1 MRIEKDT
8 MGEIS
13 LPDEC
18 YYGAQTQRAF
28 DNFQISSTKIPR
40 SMIAAIAMIKRSAA
54 IVNNNLN
61 FIDTKIKDAI
71 VKACDEVI
79 QGKFDDQFI
88 VDIYQTG
95 SGTSS
100 NMNANE
106 VIANRACEILGG
118 NKGDKKLVHP
128 NDHVNYG
135 QSSNDVI
142 PTSIHIATSLE
153 IDKRLLPELENL
165 KISIDKKTDEFK
177 DIIKIGRTH
186 LQDATPITLGQEFSG
201 YSKMIENSIQRIKN
215 DLPFLLKLA
224 QGGTAVGTGINTHKD
239 FGKLVAHE
247 LSVITGLN
255 FTESDNHFESQATQD
270 SVVHLSGSLKTLSVS
285 LYKIANDIRWLG
297 SGPRSGLGELVLPP
311 VQPGSSI
318 MPGKVNPVI
327 CESLIQ
333 VTSQVVGY
341 DSAIALGGMGGVF
354 ELNLMLPLIGSNIL
368 ESINIL
374 SNGMKMFREK
384 LLNDLSA
391 NKNKCNGYIED
402 SLAMCTSLAPI
413 IGYDK
418 AASIAKKAFK
428 NDKTV
433 REVCIEDKILSNE
446 ELEKILDP
454 FSMIQPND
462 DNKKN
467 NKYFKLFFIL
477 HLFFY

>member
-8 MGEIS
+8 MGEVKLS
-13 LPDEC
+13 DES

-40 SMIAAIAMIKRSAA
+40 PMIASIAMIKRSAA
-54 IVNNNLN
+54 IVNHKLN
-61 FIDTKIKDAI
+61 FLDQKVKDAI
-71 VKACDEVI
+71 VRSADEVI
-79 QGKFDDQFI
+79 QGKFDNQFI

-106 VIANRACEILGG
+106 VIANRACEILKG
-118 NKGDKKLVHP
+118 NKGDKSLVHP
-128 NDHVNYG
+128 NDHVNFG

-142 PTSIHIATSLE
+142 PTSIHIAASMELS
-153 IDKRLLPELENL
+153 KRLIPELNKL
-165 KISIDKKTDEFK
+165 KKSLDKKSTEFK

-201 YSKMIENSIQRIKN
+201 YSKMVDQSIARINSN
-215 DLPFLLKLA
+215 LPFLYQLA

-239 FGKLVAHE
+239 FGKLIAQE
-247 LSVITGLN
+247 ISNITNLN
-255 FTESDNHFESQATQD
+255 FKEADNHFEAQATQD
-270 SVVHLSGSLKTLSVS
+270 SIVHLSGSLKTLSVS

-297 SGPRSGLGELVLPP
+297 SGPRSGLGELILPA

-333 VTSQVVGY
+333 ITSQVIGY
-341 DSAIALGGMGGVF
+341 DSAITLGGLGGVF
-354 ELNLMLPLIGSNIL
+354 ELNLMLPLIGYNIL

-374 SNGMKMFREK
+374 SNGIKMFRLK
-384 LLNDLSA
+384 LLDDLKA
-391 NKNKCNGYIED
+391 NEKKCVGYIED
-402 SLAMCTSLAPI
+402 SLAMCTTLAPI

-418 AASIAKKAFK
+418 AAQIAKKAYET
-428 NDKTV
+428 DKTV
-433 REVCIEDKILSNE
+433 REICLEEKVLNANE
-446 ELEKILDP
+446 LQKVLDP
-454 FSMIQPND
+454 YSMTSPND
-462 DNKKN
+462 KTKK
-467 NKYFKLFFIL
+467 
-477 HLFFY
+477 

>member
-13 LPDEC
+13 LPEEC

-153 IDKRLLPELENL
+153 IDKRLLPELEHL

-201 YSKMIENSIQRIKN
+201 YSKMIENSIKRIKN

-239 FGKLVAHE
+239 FGKLVAYE
-247 LSVITGLN
+247 LSEITGLN

-333 VTSQVVGY
+333 ITSQVVGY

-374 SNGMKMFREK
+374 SNGMKMFRKK
-384 LLNDLSA
+384 LLNDLSV

-433 REVCIEDKILSNE
+433 RQVCIEDKILSNE

-462 DNKKN
+462 DNKK
-467 NKYFKLFFIL
+467 
-477 HLFFY
+477 

>member
-297 SGPRSGLGELVLPP
+297 SGPRTGLGELVLPP

-462 DNKKN
+462 DNKK
-467 NKYFKLFFIL
+467 
-477 HLFFY
+477 

>member
-8 MGEIS
+8 MGEIN
-13 LPDEC
+13 LPDDS
-18 YYGAQTQRAF
+18 YYGAQTKRAF
-28 DNFQISSTKIPR
+28 DNFQISSKKIPR
-40 SMIAAIAMIKRSAA
+40 SMISSIAMIKRSAA
-54 IVNNNLN
+54 IVNNQLN
-61 FIDTKIKDAI
+61 FIDSKVKDAI

-79 QGKFDDQFI
+79 QGKFDNQFI
-88 VDIYQTG
+88 VDVYQTG

-118 NKGDKKLVHP
+118 NKGDKTLVHP
-128 NDHVNYG
+128 NDQVNYG

-142 PTSIHIATSLE
+142 PTSIHIATSIE
-153 IDKRLLPELENL
+153 TTKRLIPELKLL
-165 KISIDKKTDEFK
+165 KESLDKKSHEFK

-186 LQDATPITLGQEFSG
+186 LMDATPITLGQEFSG
-201 YSKMIENSIQRIKN
+201 YSKMIENSILRLEN
-215 DLPFLLKLA
+215 DLPFLFKLA

-239 FGKLVAHE
+239 FGKLIAKEISIV
-247 LSVITGLN
+247 TGLN
-255 FTESDNHFESQATQD
+255 FSESDNHFESQATQD
-270 SVVHLSGSLKTLSVS
+270 SIVHFSGSLKTLAVS

-297 SGPRSGLGELVLPP
+297 SGPRSGLGELVLPA

-333 VTSQVVGY
+333 VSSQVVGY
-341 DSAIALGGMGGVF
+341 DNAITLGGMGGIF

-374 SNGMKMFREK
+374 SNGMVMFRKK
-384 LLNDLSA
+384 LLDNLSA
-391 NKNKCNGYIED
+391 NEKKCNGYIED

-428 NDKTV
+428 TDKTV
-433 REVCIEDKILSNE
+433 REICIEDNVLSEND
-446 ELEKILDP
+446 LSKILDP
-454 FSMIQPND
+454 YSMIKPND
-462 DNKKN
+462 SNKK
-467 NKYFKLFFIL
+467 
-477 HLFFY
+477 

>member
-13 LPDEC
+13 LPEDS
-18 YYGAQTQRAF
+18 YYGAQTKRAF
-28 DNFQISSTKIPR
+28 DNFQISSKKIPR
-40 SMIAAIAMIKRSAA
+40 SMISSIAMIKRSAA
-54 IVNNNLN
+54 IVNNQLN
-61 FIDTKIKDAI
+61 FIDSKVKDAI

-79 QGKFDDQFI
+79 QGKYDNQFI
-88 VDIYQTG
+88 VDVYQTG

-118 NKGDKKLVHP
+118 NKGDKSLVHP

-142 PTSIHIATSLE
+142 PTSIHIASSIETT
-153 IDKRLLPELENL
+153 KRLIPELKLL
-165 KISIDKKTDEFK
+165 KKSLDNKSHQFK

-186 LQDATPITLGQEFSG
+186 LMDATPITLGQEFSG
-201 YSKMIENSIQRIKN
+201 YSKMIENAILRLEN
-215 DLPFLLKLA
+215 DLPFLFKLA

-239 FGKLVAHE
+239 FGKLIAKE
-247 LSVITGLN
+247 LSIVTGLN
-255 FTESDNHFESQATQD
+255 FSESDNHFESQATQD
-270 SVVHLSGSLKTLSVS
+270 SIVHFSGSLKTLAVS

-297 SGPRSGLGELVLPP
+297 SGPRSGLGELVLPA

-333 VTSQVVGY
+333 VSSQVVGY
-341 DSAIALGGMGGVF
+341 DNAITLGGMGGIF

-374 SNGMKMFREK
+374 SNGMVMFREK
-384 LLNDLSA
+384 LLDNLSA
-391 NKNKCNGYIED
+391 NEKKCNGYIED

-428 NDKTV
+428 TDKTV
-433 REVCIEDKILSNE
+433 REICIEDNVLSKDD
-446 ELEKILDP
+446 LSKILDP
-454 FSMIQPND
+454 YSMIKPND
-462 DNKKN
+462 SNKK
-467 NKYFKLFFIL
+467 
-477 HLFFY
+477 

>member
-8 MGEIS
+8 MGEIN
-13 LPDEC
+13 LPDDS
-18 YYGAQTQRAF
+18 YYGAQTKRAF
-28 DNFQISSTKIPR
+28 DNFQISSKKIPR
-40 SMIAAIAMIKRSAA
+40 SMISSIAMIKRSAA
-54 IVNNNLN
+54 IVNNQLN
-61 FIDTKIKDAI
+61 FIDSKVKDAI

-79 QGKFDDQFI
+79 QGKFDNQFI
-88 VDIYQTG
+88 VDVYQTG

-118 NKGDKKLVHP
+118 NKGDKTLVHP
-128 NDHVNYG
+128 NDQVNYG

-142 PTSIHIATSLE
+142 PTSIHIATSIE
-153 IDKRLLPELENL
+153 TTKRLIPELKLL
-165 KISIDKKTDEFK
+165 KKSLDNKSHEFK

-186 LQDATPITLGQEFSG
+186 LMDATPITLGQEFSG
-201 YSKMIENSIQRIKN
+201 YSKMIENSILRLEN
-215 DLPFLLKLA
+215 DLPFLFKLA

-239 FGKLVAHE
+239 FGKLIAKE
-247 LSVITGLN
+247 LSIVTGLN
-255 FTESDNHFESQATQD
+255 FSESDNHFESQATQD
-270 SVVHLSGSLKTLSVS
+270 SIVHFSGSLKTLAVS

-297 SGPRSGLGELVLPP
+297 SGPRSGLGELVLPA

-333 VTSQVVGY
+333 VSSQVVGY
-341 DSAIALGGMGGVF
+341 DNAITLGGMGGIF

-374 SNGMKMFREK
+374 SNGMVMFRKK
-384 LLNDLSA
+384 LLDNLSA
-391 NKNKCNGYIED
+391 NEKKCNGYIED

-418 AASIAKKAFK
+418 AAGIAKKAFK
-428 NDKTV
+428 TDKTV
-433 REVCIEDKILSNE
+433 REICIEDNVLSEND
-446 ELEKILDP
+446 LSKILDP
-454 FSMIQPND
+454 YSMIKPND
-462 DNKKN
+462 SNKK
-467 NKYFKLFFIL
+467 
-477 HLFFY
+477 

>member
-8 MGEIS
+8 MGEIN
-13 LPDEC
+13 LPDDS
-18 YYGAQTQRAF
+18 YYGAQTKRAF
-28 DNFQISSTKIPR
+28 DNFQISSKKIPR
-40 SMIAAIAMIKRSAA
+40 SMISSIAMIKRSAA
-54 IVNNNLN
+54 IVNNQLN
-61 FIDTKIKDAI
+61 FIDSKVKDAI

-79 QGKFDDQFI
+79 QGKFDNQFI
-88 VDIYQTG
+88 VDVYQTG

-118 NKGDKKLVHP
+118 NKGDKTLVHP
-128 NDHVNYG
+128 NDQVNYG

-142 PTSIHIATSLE
+142 PTSIHIATSIE
-153 IDKRLLPELENL
+153 TTKRLIPELKLL
-165 KISIDKKTDEFK
+165 KESLDKKSHEFK

-186 LQDATPITLGQEFSG
+186 LMDATPITLGQEFSG
-201 YSKMIENSIQRIKN
+201 YSKMIENSILRLEN
-215 DLPFLLKLA
+215 DLPFLFKLA

-239 FGKLVAHE
+239 FGKLIAKEISIV
-247 LSVITGLN
+247 TGLN
-255 FTESDNHFESQATQD
+255 FSESDNHFESQATQD
-270 SVVHLSGSLKTLSVS
+270 SIVHFSGSLKTLAVS

-297 SGPRSGLGELVLPP
+297 SGPRSGLGELVLPA

-333 VTSQVVGY
+333 VSSQVVGY
-341 DSAIALGGMGGVF
+341 DNAITLGGMGGIF

-374 SNGMKMFREK
+374 SNGMVMFRKK
-384 LLNDLSA
+384 LLDNLSA
-391 NKNKCNGYIED
+391 NEKKCNGYIED

-418 AASIAKKAFK
+418 AAGIAKKAFK
-428 NDKTV
+428 TDKTV
-433 REVCIEDKILSNE
+433 REICIEDNVLSEND
-446 ELEKILDP
+446 LSKILDP
-454 FSMIQPND
+454 YSMIKPND
-462 DNKKN
+462 SNKK
-467 NKYFKLFFIL
+467 
-477 HLFFY
+477 

>member
-153 IDKRLLPELENL
+153 IDKRLLPELEHL

-428 NDKTV
+428 NDKTI

-462 DNKKN
+462 DNKK
-467 NKYFKLFFIL
+467 
-477 HLFFY
+477 

>member
-384 LLNDLSA
+384 LLNGLSA

-402 SLAMCTSLAPI
+402 SLAMCTSLAPV

-433 REVCIEDKILSNE
+433 RQVCIEDKILSNE

-462 DNKKN
+462 DYKK
-467 NKYFKLFFIL
+467 
-477 HLFFY
+477 

>member
-8 MGEIS
+8 MGEIN
-13 LPDEC
+13 LPDDS
-18 YYGAQTQRAF
+18 YYGAQTKRAF
-28 DNFQISSTKIPR
+28 DNFQISSKKIPR
-40 SMIAAIAMIKRSAA
+40 SMISSIAMIKRSAA
-54 IVNNNLN
+54 IVNNQLN
-61 FIDTKIKDAI
+61 FIDSKVKDAI

-79 QGKFDDQFI
+79 QGKFDNQFI
-88 VDIYQTG
+88 VDVYQTG

-118 NKGDKKLVHP
+118 NKGDKTLVHP
-128 NDHVNYG
+128 NDQVNYG

-142 PTSIHIATSLE
+142 PTSIHIATSIE
-153 IDKRLLPELENL
+153 TTKRLIPELKLL
-165 KISIDKKTDEFK
+165 KESLDKKSHEFK

-186 LQDATPITLGQEFSG
+186 LMDATPITLGQEFSG
-201 YSKMIENSIQRIKN
+201 YSKMIENSILRLEN
-215 DLPFLLKLA
+215 DLPFLFKLA

-239 FGKLVAHE
+239 FGKLVAKE
-247 LSVITGLN
+247 LSIVTGLN
-255 FTESDNHFESQATQD
+255 FSESDNHFESQATQD
-270 SVVHLSGSLKTLSVS
+270 SIVHFSGSLKTLAVS

-297 SGPRSGLGELVLPP
+297 SGPRSGLGELVLPA

-333 VTSQVVGY
+333 VSSQVVGY
-341 DSAIALGGMGGVF
+341 DNAITLGGMGGIF

-374 SNGMKMFREK
+374 SNGMVMFREK
-384 LLNDLSA
+384 LLDNLSA
-391 NKNKCNGYIED
+391 NEKKCNGYIED

-428 NDKTV
+428 TDKTV
-433 REVCIEDKILSNE
+433 REICIEDNVLSEND
-446 ELEKILDP
+446 LSKILDP
-454 FSMIQPND
+454 YSMIKPND
-462 DNKKN
+462 SNKK
-467 NKYFKLFFIL
+467 
-477 HLFFY
+477 

>member
-28 DNFQISSTKIPR
+28 DNFQISSSKIPR

-153 IDKRLLPELENL
+153 IDKRLLPELEHL

-239 FGKLVAHE
+239 FGKLIAQE

-462 DNKKN
+462 DNKK
-467 NKYFKLFFIL
+467 
-477 HLFFY
+477 